1 MDNREIQA
9 GIQQLERLI
18 STGLALSAEKDIT
31 RLMETI
37 LLEAKNL
44 THADGGTLYTMSDD
58 GSCLHFATIHNDSL
72 NIAMGGTTGVPIL
85 FQPIPLRLEDGT
97 ANDHMVVVRAV
108 LEGRAF
114 NIPDAYHVEGF
125 DFSGTRAFDERTGYR
140 SQSFLTVPMKNHE
153 DKIIGVLQLINAQD
167 PQTHEVIAFSPSIQ
181 RLVEALSSQAAIAMT
196 NKMLL
201 DGQRKLFEAFIE
213 LIASAI
219 DDKSPYTGGHCRRV
233 PELTMRLAEAA
244 HRTREGPFQG
254 FQMTG
259 DDRYELR
266 IAAWL
271 HDCGKVVTPVHVVDK
286 SVKLETIYDRIET
299 VSARMEVIRRDL
311 EIRYLKEEM
320 AAMKAGRA
328 PEIDLEQRAAEINKL
343 NDDMNFLRRI
353 NTGGEFMPQEQQQ
366 RVCEIARQCFL
377 DGQGNRVPLLSEDEV
392 KNLTISRG
400 TLTDKEREVINYHI
414 VATIKMLESLPFPSY
429 LKNVPEFAG
438 GHHERMDGRGYPKGL
453 RREQMSVQAR
463 MMGIADIFEALT
475 ARDRPYKK
483 GKTLSETL
491 KIMEQMKKD
500 QHIDPDLFDLFIREK
515 VYLDYANIYLEPEQI
530 DEVDE
535 SRLLGYRSLADA
547 A

>member
-1 MDNREIQA
+1 MDNTDIQ
-9 GIQQLERLI
+9 GSIQQLERLI
-18 STGLALSAEKDIT
+18 STGLALSAEKDST

-44 THADGGTLYTMSDD
+44 TRADGGTLYTMSDD

-72 NIAMGGTTGVPIL
+72 QIAMGGTTDVPIL
-85 FQPIPLRLEDGT
+85 FQPIPLHLEDGN

-108 LEGRAF
+108 LENRTF
-114 NIPDAYHVEGF
+114 NIPDAYDVDSF
-125 DFSGTRAFDERTGYR
+125 DFSGTRAFDKRTGYR
-140 SQSFLTVPMKNHE
+140 SKSFLTVPMKNHE

-167 PQTHEVIAFSPSIQ
+167 PKTGEVIAFSRSNQ

-233 PELTMRLAEAA
+233 PELTMKLAEAA
-244 HRTREGPFQG
+244 HRTQEGPFQG
-254 FQMTG
+254 FQMTE

-286 SVKLETIYDRIET
+286 SVKLETIHDRIET

-311 EIRYLKEEM
+311 EIRHLKEEI
-320 AAMKAGRA
+320 AAMKAGQA
-328 PEIDLEQRAAEINKL
+328 PEIDWERRVKEIDKI
-343 NDDMNFLRRI
+343 NDDMNFLRRV
-353 NTGGEFMPQEQQQ
+353 NTGSEFMPKEEQQ
-366 RVCEIARQCFL
+366 RIYEIARQRYL
-377 DGQGNRVPLLSEDEV
+377 DGQGNWVSLLSDDEA

-400 TLTDKEREVINYHI
+400 TLTEEERKIINYHI
-414 VATIKMLESLPFPSY
+414 VATIKMLESLPFPNY
-429 LKNVPEFAG
+429 LKRVPEFAG
-438 GHHERMDGRGYPKGL
+438 GHHERMDGKGYPNGL

-463 MMGIADIFEALT
+463 IMGIADIFEALT

-483 GKTLSETL
+483 GKTLSESL
-491 KIMEQMKKD
+491 KIMEHMKKD

-515 VYLDYANIYLEPEQI
+515 VYLDYANLYLEPEQI

-535 SRLLGYRSLADA
+535 SSLLGYRPLADA